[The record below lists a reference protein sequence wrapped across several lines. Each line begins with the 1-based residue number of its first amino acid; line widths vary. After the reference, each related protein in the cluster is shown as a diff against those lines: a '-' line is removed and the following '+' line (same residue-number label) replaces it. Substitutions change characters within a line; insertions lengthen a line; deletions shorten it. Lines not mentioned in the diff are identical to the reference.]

1 VALVEEGTAT
11 LMEEGMATLVEQG
24 TGRSW
29 SRGRRRSLRRRRRC
43 RRRWGEM
50 DLRAIDPCWSRPR
63 CGARGGFSGRGEPGR
78 DEKLILSFAT
88 GQG

>member
-1 VALVEEGTAT
+1 VALVEEGTAA
-11 LMEEGMATLVEQG
+11 LMEEGTATLMEQG

-50 DLRAIDPCWSRPR
+50 DLRAIDPCCLGP
-63 CGARGGFSGRGEPGR
+63 GAGRGVDFLAEVSPAEMR
-78 DEKLILSFAT
+78 SSF
-88 GQG
+88 